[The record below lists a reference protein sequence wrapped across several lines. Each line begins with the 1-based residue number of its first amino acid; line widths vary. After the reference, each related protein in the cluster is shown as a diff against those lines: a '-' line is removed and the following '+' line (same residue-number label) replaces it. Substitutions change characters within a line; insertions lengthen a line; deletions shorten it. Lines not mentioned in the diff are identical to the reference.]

1 MYIHI
6 GHRVTVSGRS
16 IIGIFNVETL
26 RRSEENRYF
35 LSDIRLEHRSIVI
48 DRKNGKIASDMSP
61 FTIIKRSMKHAFD
74 RE

>member
-35 LSDIRLEHRSIVI
+35 LSDIRPEHRSIVI

-61 FTIIKRSMKHAFD
+61 FTIIKRSVKNAFD